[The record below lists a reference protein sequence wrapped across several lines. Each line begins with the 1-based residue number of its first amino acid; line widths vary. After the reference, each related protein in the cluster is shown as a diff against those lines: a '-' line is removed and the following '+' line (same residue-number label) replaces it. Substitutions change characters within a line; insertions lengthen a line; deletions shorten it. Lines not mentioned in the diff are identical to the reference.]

1 MLFTIVKKC
10 SNIDDDDPDVNI
22 NEIMN
27 EEINKTKVPQEQ
39 DKIKK
44 RMLIKGKIQSVAKL
58 NRMFSTLREE

>member
-1 MLFTIVKKC
+1 M
-10 SNIDDDDPDVNI
+10 DDDDPDVNI

-44 RMLIKGKIQSVAKL
+44 RMLIKGKI
-58 NRMFSTLREE
+58 

>member
-1 MLFTIVKKC
+1 VLSWSLPFLAEKVSSMLFTIVKKC
-10 SNIDDDDPDVNI
+10 SNMDDDDPDVNI

-44 RMLIKGKIQSVAKL
+44 RMLIKGKI
-58 NRMFSTLREE
+58 

>member
-27 EEINKTKVPQEQ
+27 EEINKTKAPMDQ
-39 DKIKK
+39 DKHKK
-44 RMLIKGKIQSVAKL
+44 RMLIKGKI
-58 NRMFSTLREE
+58 

>member
-22 NEIMN
+22 TEIIN
-27 EEINKTKVPQEQ
+27 EEINKTKVPYEQ

>member
-22 NEIMN
+22 TEIMN
-27 EEINKTKVPQEQ
+27 EEINKTKAPQEQ

-44 RMLIKGKIQSVAKL
+44 RMLIKGKI
-58 NRMFSTLREE
+58 